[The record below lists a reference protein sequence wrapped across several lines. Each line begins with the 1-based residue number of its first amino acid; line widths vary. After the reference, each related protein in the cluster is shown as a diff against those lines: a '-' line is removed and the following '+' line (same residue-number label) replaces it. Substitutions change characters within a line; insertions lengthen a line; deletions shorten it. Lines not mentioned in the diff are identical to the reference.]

1 MRKKIGF
8 LIPMILALLIY
19 MAGLLM
25 VVVSSWNLFYPGMA
39 MLGVAT
45 LLILATAGIKMVTSR
60 RRFALTV
67 KFIIKLI
74 VCIATFVAFT
84 VGLGLVLTGAMI
96 VLGVILCAAAILSA
110 FWLIPMFI
118 AFVRAN
124 PFEHII
130 ITPNYDDVDTEF
142 FRDPKNNEYPT
153 EEKE

>member
-19 MAGLLM
+19 IVGLLM
-25 VVVSSWNLFYPGMA
+25 VVVQSWGLFYPGMA

-45 LLILATAGIKMVTSR
+45 LTILATSGIRMVTSR
-60 RRFALTV
+60 RRFALTI
-67 KFIIKLI
+67 KFVIKLI
-74 VCIATFVAFT
+74 VCILTFIAFT
-84 VGLGLVLTGAMI
+84 IGLGLVLTGAMI
-96 VLGVILCAAAILSA
+96 VFGLILCAAAILSA
-110 FWLIPMFI
+110 FWIIPMFI

-124 PFEHII
+124 PFEHVI
-130 ITPNYDDVDTEF
+130 ITPNFDDVDTEF